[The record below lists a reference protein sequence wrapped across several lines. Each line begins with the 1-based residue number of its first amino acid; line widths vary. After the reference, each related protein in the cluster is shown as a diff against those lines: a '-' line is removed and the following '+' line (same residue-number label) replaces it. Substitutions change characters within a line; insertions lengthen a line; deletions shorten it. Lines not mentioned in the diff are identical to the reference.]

1 MKSNTGLDKSIR
13 RYRSWLGLTQ
23 SDVSRV
29 MGVTLATISKW
40 ETGRSRPD
48 VDKLAMLAQLFGVT
62 EQELL
67 HPLETTWSP
76 SQRALLDAAG
86 VMV

>member
-1 MKSNTGLDKSIR
+1 MDNAKTGLLIAQERKEH
-13 RYRSWLGLTQ
+13 GLTQ
-23 SDVSRV
+23 KNLSEMIGVSN
-29 MGVTLATISKW
+29 ATISKW

-48 VDKLAMLAQLFGVT
+48 VDKLATLAQLFGVT

-67 HPLETTWSP
+67 HPLETKWSP